1 MASPTILISDSWIK
15 IGADSHITVFTGK
28 AELGQGIK
36 TALIQLAAEELQVEP
51 ADIEMITADT
61 GRTPNEGYTAGS
73 QSITGSGVAI
83 RNAAAQVRDLLIAQA
98 ASRFGLDANTLQAKG
113 KTMVSADGRSVGY
126 GELVSGQILHLK
138 AQPQSR
144 LTPPSALRYIGKS
157 MQRVDIPDKVTG
169 GVAYVQDLKL
179 DGMLHARLV
188 RPPSYGAKLQDF
200 DQSSIASMPGVVSV
214 IRDGN
219 FLAVVAEQ
227 EFQAIKAMRALTTLR
242 EMGRKTVFA

>member
-1 MASPTILISDSWIK
+1 MDTLDKMEITRRGLLAGTGFLMVSFSVSRAIGQEASQPAETPAAKSPPLPGGLADDPYLDSWIK

-98 ASRFGLDANTLQAKG
+98 ANRFRARRKYIAGQGQDHCRSRRPLRRLWRTGFRASSASESAAAIEVDAA
-113 KTMVSADGRSVGY
+113 
-126 GELVSGQILHLK
+126 
-138 AQPQSR
+138 
-144 LTPPSALRYIGKS
+144 
-157 MQRVDIPDKVTG
+157 QRV
-169 GVAYVQDLKL
+169 A
-179 DGMLHARLV
+179 LHRQIDATR
-188 RPPSYGAKLQDF
+188 RYP
-200 DQSSIASMPGVVSV
+200 
-214 IRDGN
+214 
-219 FLAVVAEQ
+219 
-227 EFQAIKAMRALTTLR
+227 
-242 EMGRKTVFA
+242 